1 MPIYEYI
8 CDKCRKRQSFL
19 ILNTSKP
26 FAEKCQHCGSGGLT
40 RIMSRFSVV
49 KSEESRMENLAD
61 PSKWGDLDEKD
72 PKSMMKMMKKMGKEL
87 GDGMGGDFDQTMA
100 EAEAELESGGTGANG
115 PDGSGE
121 EDGGGGEP
129 AE

>member
-1 MPIYEYI
+1 MPIYEYV

-26 FAEKCQHCGSGGLT
+26 FTEKCQHCGSGGLT

-49 KSEESRMENLAD
+49 KSEESRMESLAD

-72 PKSMMKMMKKMGKEL
+72 PKSMMKMMKKMGKEF
-87 GDGMGGDFDQTMA
+87 GDEMGGDFDQTMA

-115 PDGSGE
+115 PGGSGE
-121 EDGGGGEP
+121 ESGGGGDSVD
-129 AE
+129 